1 MRLFVIVAGLLILTW
16 AVSRIFTKVEMYGQ
30 RVLADKKIDS
40 FAQVAGRALKLA
52 DSLQRITDT
61 LKQKRSVSIIEV
73 TKWRERRLN
82 DTFWGTL
89 EDTAKIT
96 YLLQENDSLFRI
108 VELDTE
114 IIEKQDRTILSQK
127 VAINAK
133 DSIINRTQKALNGLV
148 NENAAIKKVNNR
160 VKRQRNWSF
169 LAGVLIGV
177 IAK

>member
-1 MRLFVIVAGLLILTW
+1 MRLFVIIAGLLILTW

-30 RVLADKKIDS
+30 GVLADRKIDS
-40 FAQVAGRALKLA
+40 FMQVANRAVKLA
-52 DSLQRITDT
+52 DSLQAICDT
-61 LKQKRSVSIIEV
+61 LKQKRSVRIVEV
-73 TKWRERRLN
+73 TKWREKRLN
-82 DTFWGTL
+82 DTFWATL

-96 YLLQENDSLFRI
+96 YLLKENDSLFRI

-114 IIEKQDRTILSQK
+114 IIEKQDRTILSQS

-133 DSIINRTQKALNGLV
+133 DSVITRSKSEINRLA
-148 NENAAIKKVNNR
+148 NENSAIKKVNNR

-169 LAGVLIGV
+169 LAGVLIGI

>member
-30 RVLADKKIDS
+30 GVLADKKIDS
-40 FAQVAGRALKLA
+40 FAQVANRAVKLA

-82 DTFWGTL
+82 DTFWGAL

-108 VELDTE
+108 VELDCE

-127 VAINAK
+127 VAISAK
-133 DSIINRTQKALNGLV
+133 DSVISRTQKALNGLV
-148 NENAAIKKVNNR
+148 NENAAIKKVNSKI
-160 VKRQRNWSF
+160 KRQRNWSF

>member
-16 AVSRIFTKVEMYGQ
+16 AVSRIFTKVELYGQ
-30 RVLADKKIDS
+30 GVLADRKIDS
-40 FAQVAGRALKLA
+40 FAQVANRAVKLA
-52 DSLQRITDT
+52 DSLQAICDT
-61 LKQKRSVSIIEV
+61 LKQKRSVSIVEV
-73 TKWRERRLN
+73 TKWREKRLN

-114 IIEKQDRTILSQK
+114 IIEKQDSTILSQK
-127 VAINAK
+127 VAISAK
-133 DSIINRTQKALNGLV
+133 DSVINHTLSGIKALS
-148 NENAAIKKVNNR
+148 NENSYLKRVNTK

>member
-30 RVLADKKIDS
+30 GVLADRKIDS
-40 FAQVAGRALKLA
+40 FAQVANRALKLA
-52 DSLQRITDT
+52 DSLQAICDT
-61 LKQKRSVSIIEV
+61 LKQKRSVSIVEV

-108 VELDTE
+108 VELDCD

-127 VAINAK
+127 VAIIAK
-133 DSIINRTQKALNGLV
+133 DSIINRTQSALNALV
-148 NENAAIKKVNNR
+148 NENAAIKKVNSK